1 MSDRI
6 CLQCEKPLAS
16 YQKKYCSYRCT
27 WDAQTIHNKEL
38 QSHCEQCG
46 KELGRGQSRFCSR
59 DCYSA
64 FVIEQHKNEPLQ
76 TALSKLWHE
85 GISTA
90 EIGRRL
96 KISKNAVIGKAHRWG
111 LPARP
116 SPIRPAI
123 PDIPSIKTPFF
134 VHEERATEGW
144 EPLRPMHSIS
154 WGAIAL

>member
-6 CLQCEKPLAS
+6 CQNCGGPLTK
-16 YQKKYCSYRCT
+16 QKLYCSHKC
-27 WDAQTIHNKEL
+27 QTEGQRIIRTDR
-38 QSHCEQCG
+38 CEQCD
-46 KELGRGQSRFCSR
+46 KLLARQQVRFCSR
-59 DCYSA
+59 DCYSIK
-64 FVIEQHKNEPLQ
+64 VIEQHKNEPLQ

-96 KISKNAVIGKAHRWG
+96 KISKNAVIGKAHRWK

-116 SPIRPAI
+116 SPIRPAL